1 MPTDNQQPA
10 NNRRNFS
17 RVGKLL
23 TLFGFGASTPYNS
36 ASLKKNKG
44 GLIPG
49 MGGMGGPNGGAQD
62 WYSKQLQDG
71 KDFNSQM
78 SDWKDMVSYSPIAAA
93 IRLITDECIQTEHS
107 CPGTLW
113 VEGADTD
120 TESELNHLINV
131 NLEMEDVI
139 RSQFWW
145 LISYGNN
152 FEKLLIGPKGVH
164 GWRKVDLDQ
173 IERIVDENRRLI
185 GFCYKQEDPPD
196 EQCALWG
203 KAGEQK
209 KLWKPWDFI
218 HMRIMGEDRSSEYGS
233 SLLRPASQVYKKLR
247 MAEDQMVTY
256 RLNMQ
261 PSRYVFMVDV
271 GENPPT
277 DVGTIVNDWNN
288 YLRSNRRIDAKT
300 NTYDH
305 RYNPWALDD
314 LIIIP
319 KRKDST
325 TDFQKLAG
333 DNEVPDITDVKYQ
346 LRLLAGALNV
356 PAEFLGVEPEGG
368 SSLNAKSP
376 LAIQDLKFLRSI
388 KAVRNPVMQSYDKTC
403 RIHLALQNKD
413 PFVPFKVKMS
423 NISALESESQMEL
436 TSAQADLAD
445 KLIALG
451 NNIDAP
457 KDEWLRMI
465 FTRFMPLPAELVDII
480 AIGNSMKSGEN
491 EYEPIPAGPDLDSIG
506 GGGGGDDFGGGD
518 ESPIELPEPP
528 TPQESKDDPRKMQRY
543 LAECRKRRKKHFEAY
558 FNQNR
563 AIKRYNRTLTE
574 AKKYTP
580 KTLMEARK
588 RLDEHGKA
596 LRTTLSKH
604 PKVWS
609 AIGRIINVTEG
620 YYPDIYKMSEEE
632 YGVWLK
638 EVRGSRTGTFTNT
651 APRLM
656 ESAPVAPEN
665 KHEAVTSIEAARK
678 ARTKPLVG

>member
-1 MPTDNQQPA
+1 MPTDNQQPTTT
-10 NNRRNFS
+10 RRNFS

-36 ASLKKNKG
+36 ASLKKAKQG
-44 GLIPG
+44 GLNPG
-49 MGGMGGPNGGAQD
+49 MNGVGGLGNFQE

-71 KDFNSQM
+71 KDFNSQIA
-78 SDWKDMVSYSPIAAA
+78 DWKDMVAYSPIAAA

-113 VEGADTD
+113 IEGADTD

-152 FEKLLIGPKGVH
+152 FEKLLIGPKGIH
-164 GWRKVDLDQ
+164 GWRKVELDQ

-185 GFCYKQEDPPD
+185 GFYYKQEDPPD

-218 HMRIMGEDRSSEYGS
+218 HMRIMGEDRASEYGS
-233 SLLRPASQVYKKLR
+233 SLLRPATQVYKKLR
-247 MAEDQMVTY
+247 MAEDQMITY

-305 RYNPWALDD
+305 RYNPWGLDD

-388 KAVRNPVMQSYDKTC
+388 KAVRNPVMQSYDKAC

-480 AIGNSMKSGEN
+480 AIGNSMKTGE
-491 EYEPIPAGPDLDSIG
+491 EDYEPLPPGPELGDLGGDG
-506 GGGGGDDFGGGD
+506 GGAPEE

-543 LAECRKRRKKHFEAY
+543 LAECRKIRKKHFESY
-558 FNQNR
+558 FSPAR
-563 AIKRYNRTLTE
+563 SLKRYNRKLHE
-574 AKKYTP
+574 SKKLDV
-580 KTLMEARK
+580 KKLMETRR
-588 RLDEHGKA
+588 RLDECGKQ
-596 LRTTLSKH
+596 LRGNLSKH

-609 AIGRIINVTEG
+609 AIGRLINVTEG
-620 YYPDIYKMSEEE
+620 YYPDIYKMSEED
-632 YGVWLK
+632 YKNWLL
-638 EVRGSRTGTFTNT
+638 ELRGSRVNTYTNT

-656 ESAPVAPEN
+656 ESAPAAPSEE
-665 KHEAVTSIEAARK
+665 KHEMVVTVEAARK
-678 ARTKPLVG
+678 ARSPKLVG